1 MNAVTRDQAHPLMGH
16 WCNNNDARRRVR
28 AGVALSI
35 QPGRAVISG
44 AALSACLAGIV
55 TDAPLR
61 FALWVHGDGTGG
73 DLCAELRL

>member
-1 MNAVTRDQAHPLMGH
+1 MPSRGIRLIRSWDTGATTTTRVVVA
-16 WCNNNDARRRVR
+16 VR

-55 TDAPLR
+55 TNVPLR